1 MMSRMRP
8 IHAPTAS
15 HATPMQSV
23 PADGPTPYHS
33 RGRQDFVICR
43 RRIIGLYLLSL
54 VGILLLG
61 LPAVIAMA
69 VAYLMRINTEEPVLR
84 SHFDNLIG
92 GAWSY
97 LGIAVL
103 AAVLAYL
110 GNGMVLRLAGA
121 VGVAA
126 LLILGWS
133 TGKGLLRI
141 LEWRSYDGSEAI
153 PR

>member
-1 MMSRMRP
+1 MG
-8 IHAPTAS
+8 A
-15 HATPMQSV
+15 
-23 PADGPTPYHS
+23 
-33 RGRQDFVICR
+33 QDFVICR

-61 LPAVIAMA
+61 LPALIAMG
-69 VAYLMRINTEEPVLR
+69 VAYSCASATEEPVLR

-92 GAWSY
+92 GVWSY
-97 LGIAVL
+97 LAIAVL
-103 AAVLAYL
+103 ALVLAYL

-133 TGKGLLRI
+133 HRQGPAPRPRVALLR
-141 LEWRSYDGSEAI
+141 RRREAI